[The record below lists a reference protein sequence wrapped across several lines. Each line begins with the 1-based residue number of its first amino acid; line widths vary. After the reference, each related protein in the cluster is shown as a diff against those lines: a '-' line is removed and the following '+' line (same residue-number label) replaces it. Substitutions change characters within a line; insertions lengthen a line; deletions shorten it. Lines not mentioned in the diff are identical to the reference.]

1 MISKQTETILE
12 WLQNKEDWKLSLGY
26 LLSKSNEI
34 LLSFNDEGFGE
45 IKVIYKDLDITEKF
59 SFEEKIL
66 IKSSVIDVGKWILD
80 QEKSREEKV
89 FHELGH

>member
-34 LLSFNDEGFGE
+34 LLSFNDEGLGE
-45 IKVIYKDLDITEKF
+45 IKVIYKNLDITEKF